1 MHIHVYIYMCP
12 PQHHHTRILK
22 NTPLYYTSLPL
33 HLQHTCLHPLK
44 KQFLLPKQ
52 RLVPKVRVLLL
63 KQ

>member
-44 KQFLLPKQ
+44 KQFLLPK
-52 RLVPKVRVLLL
+52 
-63 KQ
+63 